1 MRAVWSF
8 WSKPYF
14 SVWSRLY
21 TDWHHWLGWGLS
33 LHNASQ
39 FYPDTYLVT
48 DDAGAR
54 ILIDRLQLPFVHVST
69 ALNKFRNYDRDWWA
83 LGKIEAYRR
92 QDEPFVHIDADVFL
106 WKRLAPEL
114 ERADVFAQNPE
125 PIIPGA
131 SLYTPEEVESVIGD
145 GWLPREWSWYR
156 SKAITESQCCGVLGG
171 SRIDF
176 IKYYADTALR
186 MIRDPRNRAA
196 MKDLREKSRHMLL
209 IEQYLLTACVEYHR
223 TQNRSRFSGVEIRHI
238 FATLED
244 AMSPYA
250 PRQAGFTHLAGD
262 AKRNPRVARHLEN
275 RVREEIPEFYER
287 CTNLLMEASRPE
299 VSGNHA
305 QSATA

>member
-14 SVWSRLY
+14 AGYARWY

-33 LHNASQ
+33 LHTTSQ

-69 ALNKFRNYDRDWWA
+69 ALNKIRNYDAEWWS
-83 LGKIEAYRR
+83 LGKIEAYAQ
-92 QDEPFVHIDADVFL
+92 QDEPFVHVDADVFL
-106 WKRLAPEL
+106 WKRLSREV

-125 PIIPGA
+125 PIVPGA
-131 SLYTPEEVESVIGD
+131 TLYTPEEVESVIGT

-156 SKAITESQCCGVLGG
+156 RKPITESQCCGVLGG
-171 SRIDF
+171 NRIDF
-176 IKYYADTALR
+176 IKHYAKTALR
-186 MIRDPRNRAA
+186 MIRDPRNRSA

-209 IEQYLLTACVEYHR
+209 IEQFVLTACVEYHR
-223 TQNRSRFSGVEIRHI
+223 IQKRSRFSEIEMRHI
-238 FATLED
+238 FGTLDE
-244 AMSPYA
+244 ALNPHASI
-250 PRQAGFTHLAGD
+250 QAGFTHLAGD

-275 RVREEIPEFYER
+275 RVRKEIPQFYDL
-287 CTNLLMEASRPE
+287 CTSLL
-299 VSGNHA
+299 
-305 QSATA
+305 T